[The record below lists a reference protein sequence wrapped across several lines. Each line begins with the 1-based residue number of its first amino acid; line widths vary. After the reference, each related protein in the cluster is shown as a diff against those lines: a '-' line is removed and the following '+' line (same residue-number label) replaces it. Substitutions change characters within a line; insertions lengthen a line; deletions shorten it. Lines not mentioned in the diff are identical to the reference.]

1 MRLII
6 ITLIA
11 FLFLLSYAIKSSKQN
26 YTSLEKEYEEALK
39 AINYHAKINEKMGE
53 EVKLLELKIG
63 EINDN
68 QIRNKTLITEL
79 ELENKT
85 LNQRNNNLKR
95 QNDSNMALIKKKSNE
110 LIFLK
115 NELLKRIAK

>member
-1 MRLII
+1 MRLIV

-11 FLFLLSYAIKSSKQN
+11 FLFLLSYKIKSSKQD
-26 YTSLEKEYEEALK
+26 YTSLKKEYEEALK

-53 EVKLLELKIG
+53 EVKFLELKIG

-68 QIRNKTLITEL
+68 QIQNKTLITEL
-79 ELENKT
+79 ELENKS

-95 QNDSNMALIKKKSNE
+95 QNDSNMALIKKKVMS
-110 LIFLK
+110 LYFL
-115 NELLKRIAK
+115 RMSY